1 MRMRYNRCPIF
12 TILIQINLDNYRG
25 QPGDD
30 GGHQVIVLAGV
41 DDVIAGYNGRLNLE
55 EWNSL
60 KKSFDCQRNGFSFN
74 VGCCSIIVTAN
85 ISTLVL

>member
-1 MRMRYNRCPIF
+1 MRMRYNRCPMF
-12 TILIQINLDNYRG
+12 TISILINLDNDRG

-55 EWNSL
+55 EWKSL
-60 KKSFDCQRNGFSFN
+60 KKPCHFG
-74 VGCCSIIVTAN
+74 
-85 ISTLVL
+85 LVLIWQRE

>member
-55 EWNSL
+55 E
-60 KKSFDCQRNGFSFN
+60 
-74 VGCCSIIVTAN
+74 
-85 ISTLVL
+85 